1 MLILIFIYHS
11 MKSLHGKYQG
21 YRISQHEYTGNII
34 TAQQQKTMQREINSQ
49 NNMLV
54 LIENN
59 KTKMKT

>member
-1 MLILIFIYHS
+1 MAS
-11 MKSLHGKYQG
+11 TSG
-21 YRISQHEYTGNII
+21 YRISQHEYTENII
-34 TAQQQKTMQREINSQ
+34 TAQQQQKTMQSQINSQ

>member
-1 MLILIFIYHS
+1 M
-11 MKSLHGKYQG
+11 Q
-21 YRISQHEYTGNII
+21 SQ
-34 TAQQQKTMQREINSQ
+34 INSQ